1 MVVGLGQREESPA
14 AFWETTGRS
23 QSGWTQLSAPGV
35 LLAQPS
41 MEEGS

>member
-14 AFWETTGRS
+14 AFRETTGRR
-23 QSGWTQLSAPGV
+23 QPRGTQLSAPGV